1 MQRPPTPTVPTH
13 ALTLRAYTAQREMYG
28 HERTASIRGP
38 SLMTNMRAFGR
49 VPTLA
54 PLPTAPEPPAPL
66 AAANRAGNR
75 AIRLPPLEATGD
87 RYALPACK
95 CETTTSIAFRPMDTQ
110 GVRCFNVPRKFG
122 KPRDSHTEYRELVQ
136 RQWNLAHAHQ
146 GKPPN

>member
-1 MQRPPTPTVPTH
+1 MFATRPSQSKCYSISQQR
-13 ALTLRAYTAQREMYG
+13 G
-28 HERTASIRGP
+28 
-38 SLMTNMRAFGR
+38 
-49 VPTLA
+49 
-54 PLPTAPEPPAPL
+54 
-66 AAANRAGNR
+66 AA
-75 AIRLPPLEATGD
+75 
-87 RYALPACK
+87 K